1 MKKQRAKNKKIYPQ
15 GLNELDI
22 SILKELQKDCRASVQ
37 DIAKYVKSPAST
49 VHYRLKRLEDLKFI
63 KGYYVE
69 VNPEK
74 VEKDYL
80 TIMQVKAVYGKNYH
94 EEIGNK
100 FAKLPGVTS
109 VYFLLGEWDFIVI
122 IRSKDRNEYMEF
134 LEKVMSME
142 GIERT
147 SSLVVAKTIK
157 EDPRLQI
164 DKSM

>member
-1 MKKQRAKNKKIYPQ
+1 LKEKNAKSKKISHQ

-37 DIAKYVKSPAST
+37 KIAENLKAPAST
-49 VHYRLKRLEDLKFI
+49 VHYRLKRLEDLEFI

-69 VNPEK
+69 INPEK
-74 VEKDYL
+74 VQKDYL
-80 TIMQVKAVYGKNYH
+80 TIMQVRAVYGQNYH

-100 FAKLPGVTS
+100 LAGISGVRA
-109 VYFLLGEWDFIVI
+109 VYFLLGEWDFMVI
-122 IRSKDRNEYMEF
+122 IRSKDRNEYMEL
-134 LEKVMSME
+134 LEKVMSMK

-157 EDPRLQI
+157 EDPRLQLEFK
-164 DKSM
+164 D